1 MHRNT
6 NHHLLPDQAAHR
18 RDIHIVLPH
27 MYAVGV
33 AAEGKCD
40 IVIDEKGHAIPLAER
55 KDFLGFPKKLLL
67 IQLLFAELDAG
78 HAAPK
83 C

>member
-1 MHRNT
+1 MHRDAY
-6 NHHLLPDQAAHR
+6 HHLLSDQAAHSG
-18 RDIHIVLPH
+18 DIHIVLPH

-33 AAEGKCD
+33 AAEGKRD

-55 KDFLGFPKKLLL
+55 KDFLGFPEKPLL